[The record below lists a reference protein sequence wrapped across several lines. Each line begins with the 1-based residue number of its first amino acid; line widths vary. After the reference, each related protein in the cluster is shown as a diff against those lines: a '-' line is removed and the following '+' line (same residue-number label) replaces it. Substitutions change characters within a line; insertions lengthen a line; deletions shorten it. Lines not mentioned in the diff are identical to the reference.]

1 MGKNRLIIITTSLL
15 ITITTALFAQGEKP
29 QNIYRVTVN
38 SRYVIENGERTSK
51 YYAIGQLISDSLG
64 RLHTEIDYNWKTR
77 YPDNY
82 RWHYFDGQTK
92 VKTDYFFKENL
103 KYFKVFSHNAN
114 HQLETLSLFLVTD
127 SDTTLAVREEHT
139 YDDQGN
145 RVRSIG
151 YNQKG
156 KRGFRVRY
164 KYDDN
169 NTEIQRKVRGKRAIP
184 SDSIMS
190 LKRVVEYDTLNRI
203 VNELVEVQKYD
214 MPKETKHK
222 FYKYDDKGNVVEK
235 VITDKISNKT
245 IRKEYVYRRDNR
257 LQGLRIY
264 DSNDNLLDYQAWRY
278 EIYRTANR
286 THRVFE

>member
-1 MGKNRLIIITTSLL
+1 
-15 ITITTALFAQGEKP
+15 
-29 QNIYRVTVN
+29 
-38 SRYVIENGERTSK
+38 
-51 YYAIGQLISDSLG
+51 
-64 RLHTEIDYNWKTR
+64 
-77 YPDNY
+77 
-82 RWHYFDGQTK
+82 
-92 VKTDYFFKENL
+92 
-103 KYFKVFSHNAN
+103 
-114 HQLETLSLFLVTD
+114 
-127 SDTTLAVREEHT
+127 
-139 YDDQGN
+139 
-145 RVRSIG
+145 
-151 YNQKG
+151 
-156 KRGFRVRY
+156 
-164 KYDDN
+164 
-169 NTEIQRKVRGKRAIP
+169 
-184 SDSIMS
+184 MS